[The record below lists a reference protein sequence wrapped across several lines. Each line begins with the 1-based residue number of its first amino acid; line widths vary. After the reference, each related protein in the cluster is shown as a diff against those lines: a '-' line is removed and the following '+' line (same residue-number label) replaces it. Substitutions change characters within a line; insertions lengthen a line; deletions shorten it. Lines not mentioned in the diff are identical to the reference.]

1 MDTVRPEAVVFL
13 IALAVVVLFGVIGRL
28 RRGPIDMRQ
37 EHPAFADR
45 SPVGYMVG
53 TVLAALAL
61 VAAGVGWLAVFGGR
75 VVARTWHR
83 GQDNPV

>member
-1 MDTVRPEAVVFL
+1 MAAVRPEAVVFL

-28 RRGPIDMRQ
+28 RRGPIDVRQ
-37 EHPAFADR
+37 EHPAFADWY
-45 SPVGYMVG
+45 PGFVFG

-61 VAAGVGWLAVFGGR
+61 VASGIGWLAVAGGR

-83 GQDNPV
+83 GQDDPA